1 MATVTVDIPGIGEVE
16 AKNAASEA
24 TLREILKNLGGRS
37 PVGSPAGQAGGVGRG
52 ADKAAGNLD
61 NFSKAT
67 DGATTSVSTF
77 SKKLSNFAGGILN
90 LLTSAV
96 SATVGSVVNLGA
108 EIIKGGNTLTDFAQH
123 IPIPGLQAFSG
134 LIDNQISLFRD
145 LSSTGAS
152 FGNNM
157 FEIVRVAGQ
166 AAIPIEQFSELI
178 QKSGDGLRLFGPTVE
193 SGARQF
199 ATLAKQLRQ
208 GESGKRLMAMGF
220 TTQELNE
227 NMIAFNEMMHVSGR
241 TSRMTNQQLIDGTA
255 KYSLELDRIAKLSGK
270 SRKQLEEE
278 MKAKNLDIRRQMAIN
293 RLGPEFALALED
305 AATASPKLEAALLDM
320 ADGVANDPLTRMLMA
335 NSDTFRNEAQNIQNM
350 TADER
355 RNFFA
360 QVKNDGMKFA
370 NQLGEAGVQASMA
383 GGTAAGEFVTMVGEL
398 GKVKETIEGTNSS
411 VKAEQEARD
420 EATAQVS
427 QFAEAAATATGL
439 IQQQLLNSE
448 IFQKLKTDITNFL
461 PSIEEARSLANAA
474 APYIDQALDALSG
487 VYDYLKGDG
496 LKFLKESV
504 TGIWDWMTGDG
515 LKMAKDAYEYF
526 KKDMLPKITQ
536 FVEKLEPLIEN
547 IIAFTGRFLQDP
559 GAVFTNEILPEV
571 LKWGGLV
578 AAGIGATIIA
588 IVKGPAILAALST
601 LLVTIITGP
610 FGVAFLVGTAV
621 IAALTTA
628 VAAFGVEGI
637 KDFVMKGWDKFT
649 QGIKDVWSGIMDFF
663 TGIINFDLGSFF
675 SNLVPDSVKNSALN
689 PMNWFGSS
697 KTQAKAPTSVQ
708 VAEAESEVEK
718 VKPITDKINETADS
732 VVTDGTIAL
741 NTLMMEQNDL
751 MRKQNK
757 LLAKL
762 DGNMLG

>member
-37 PVGSPAGQAGGVGRG
+37 PVGSPAGQAGGGVRG

-108 EIIKGGNTLTDFAQH
+108 EILKGGNTLTDFAQH
-123 IPIPGLQAFSG
+123 LPIPGLQAFSG
-134 LIDNQISLFRD
+134 LLDNQISLFRD

-420 EATAQVS
+420 AATAQVS

-439 IQQQLLNSE
+439 IQQQVLNSE

-504 TGIWDWMTGDG
+504 EGIWGWMTGDG
-515 LKMAKDAYEYF
+515 LKMAMDAYKYF
-526 KKDMLPKITQ
+526 KTDMLPKITE
-536 FVEKLEPLIEN
+536 FVEKLGPLIEN
-547 IIAFTGRFLQDP
+547 IVAFTGRFLQDP
-559 GAVFTNEILPEV
+559 GAVFTDEILPEV

-588 IVKGPAILAALST
+588 IVKGPAIVAALSA
-601 LLVTIITGP
+601 LLVSIITGP

-628 VAAFGVEGI
+628 VAVFGVDGI

-732 VVTDGTIAL
+732 VVNDGTIAL

>member
-37 PVGSPAGQAGGVGRG
+37 PVGSPAGQAGGGVRG

-108 EIIKGGNTLTDFAQH
+108 EILKGGNTLTDFAQH
-123 IPIPGLQAFSG
+123 LPIPGLQAFSG
-134 LIDNQISLFRD
+134 LLDNQISLFRD

-178 QKSGDGLRLFGPTVE
+178 QKSGDGLRLFGPSVE

-350 TADER
+350 TAEER

-420 EATAQVS
+420 AATAQVS

-439 IQQQLLNSE
+439 IQQQVLNSE

-504 TGIWDWMTGDG
+504 EGIWGWMTGDG
-515 LKMAKDAYEYF
+515 LKMAMDAYKYF
-526 KKDMLPKITQ
+526 KTDMLPKITE
-536 FVEKLEPLIEN
+536 FVEKLGPLIDN
-547 IIAFTGRFLQDP
+547 IVAFTGRFLQDP
-559 GAVFTNEILPEV
+559 GAVFTDEILPEV

-588 IVKGPAILAALST
+588 IVKGPAIVAALSA
-601 LLVTIITGP
+601 LLVGIITGP

-718 VKPITDKINETADS
+718 VKPITDKISETADS
-732 VVTDGTIAL
+732 VVNDGTIAL

>member
-37 PVGSPAGQAGGVGRG
+37 PVGSPAGQAGGGVRG

-108 EIIKGGNTLTDFAQH
+108 EILKGGNTLTDFAQH
-123 IPIPGLQAFSG
+123 LPIPGLQAFSG
-134 LIDNQISLFRD
+134 LLDNQINLFRD

-420 EATAQVS
+420 AATAQVS

-439 IQQQLLNSE
+439 IQQQVLNSE

-504 TGIWDWMTGDG
+504 EGIWGWMTGDG
-515 LKMAKDAYEYF
+515 LKMAMDAYKYF
-526 KKDMLPKITQ
+526 KTDMLPKITE
-536 FVEKLEPLIEN
+536 FVEKLGPLIEN
-547 IIAFTGRFLQDP
+547 IVAFTGRFLQDP
-559 GAVFTNEILPEV
+559 GAVFTDEILPEV

-588 IVKGPAILAALST
+588 IVKGPAIVAALSA
-601 LLVTIITGP
+601 LLVSIITGP

-628 VAAFGVEGI
+628 VAVFGVDGI

-732 VVTDGTIAL
+732 VVNDGTIAL

>member
-37 PVGSPAGQAGGVGRG
+37 PVGSPAGQAGGGVRG

-108 EIIKGGNTLTDFAQH
+108 EILKGGNTLTDFAQH
-123 IPIPGLQAFSG
+123 LPIPGLQAFSG
-134 LIDNQISLFRD
+134 LLDNQISLFRD

-178 QKSGDGLRLFGPTVE
+178 QKSGDGLRLFGPSVE

-350 TADER
+350 TAEER

-420 EATAQVS
+420 AATAQVS

-439 IQQQLLNSE
+439 IQQQVLNSE

-504 TGIWDWMTGDG
+504 EGIWGWMTGDG
-515 LKMAKDAYEYF
+515 LKMAMDAYKYF
-526 KKDMLPKITQ
+526 KTDMLPKITE
-536 FVEKLEPLIEN
+536 FVEKLGPLIEN
-547 IIAFTGRFLQDP
+547 IVAFTGRFLQDP
-559 GAVFTNEILPEV
+559 GAVFDNEIKPV
-571 LKWGGLV
+571 LMEWGLKVAGAIGGGVLAFFGGKLLWAKFGASILTFLTGPVGIAFIIGTSIV
-578 AAGIGATIIA
+578 AA
-588 IVKGPAILAALST
+588 
-601 LLVTIITGP
+601 ITGAV
-610 FGVAFLVGTAV
+610 VAIGP
-621 IAALTTA
+621 
-628 VAAFGVEGI
+628 ENI
-637 KDFVMKGWDKFT
+637 KKFVTDGWNSMI

-663 TGIINFDLGSFF
+663 TGILDFDLGSFF

-697 KTQAKAPTSVQ
+697 KEPASVPSSSV
-708 VAEAESEVEK
+708 VAEAEAQVEK
-718 VKPITDKINETADS
+718 VEPKKYASVDSADS
-732 VVTDGTIAL
+732 EVTDGTVAL
-741 NTLMMEQNDL
+741 NTLMLEQNDL
-751 MRKQNK
+751 IRKQNK

>member
-37 PVGSPAGQAGGVGRG
+37 PVGSPAGQAGGGVRG

-108 EIIKGGNTLTDFAQH
+108 EILKGGNTLTDFAQH
-123 IPIPGLQAFSG
+123 LPIPGLQAFSG
-134 LIDNQISLFRD
+134 LLDNQISLFRD

-178 QKSGDGLRLFGPTVE
+178 QKSGDGLRLFGPSVE

-350 TADER
+350 TAEER

-420 EATAQVS
+420 AATAQVS

-439 IQQQLLNSE
+439 IQQQVLNSE

-504 TGIWDWMTGDG
+504 EGIWGWMTGDG
-515 LKMAKDAYEYF
+515 LKMAMDAYKYF
-526 KKDMLPKITQ
+526 KTDMLPKITE
-536 FVEKLEPLIEN
+536 FVEKLGPLIDN
-547 IIAFTGRFLQDP
+547 IVAFTGRFLQDP
-559 GAVFTNEILPEV
+559 GAVFTDEILPEV

-588 IVKGPAILAALST
+588 IVKGPAIVAALSA
-601 LLVTIITGP
+601 LLVGIITGP

-649 QGIKDVWSGIMDFF
+649 QGIMDFF

-718 VKPITDKINETADS
+718 VKPITDKISETADS
-732 VVTDGTIAL
+732 VVNDGTIAL